1 MRDPHRSVRES
12 NARPDRLEQAIVS
25 ILSEIARLVI
35 GAGITPDALNELS
48 RVAFVEAA
56 SELCRL
62 RNGRVNESRV
72 AVLTGLSRQEV
83 ARIRRLPSHKI
94 SSGSTAR
101 SQRIIEGW
109 STDQRFQARSG
120 KPAALRVGGNN
131 PRFTNLVKLY
141 GGDVPAMAA
150 LEELKRLD
158 AVRISRGTVRLLKT
172 GRRNITK
179 TANRFCMSADRM
191 AFAIR
196 ALSVP
201 DSLSN
206 IQSYDETIPVMDGLE
221 LQILDRRIGSALSAA
236 FRGIRALKSSQIRRG
251 RAIRGGMKIRVLA
264 AVTPLRTR

>member
-1 MRDPHRSVRES
+1 MREPHRSVRDT
-12 NARPDRLEQAIVS
+12 NARPDRLERAIVS
-25 ILSEIARLVI
+25 VLSEIARILI
-35 GAGITPDALNELS
+35 DAGVTPDALDELS

-83 ARIRRLPSHKI
+83 ARIRRLPSRKI

-109 STDQRFQARSG
+109 RTDRRFLSRSG
-120 KPAALRVGGNN
+120 EPAPLRLGGFDAT
-131 PRFTNLVKLY
+131 FTNLVKLH

-172 GRRNITK
+172 ERRNFAK
-179 TANRFCMSADRM
+179 TSNRFCTSADRM

-201 DSLSN
+201 DSSSSM
-206 IQSYDETIPVMDGLE
+206 QSYDETIPVKDGLE
-221 LQILDRRIGSALSAA
+221 LQMLDRRIRSALSAA
-236 FRGIRALKSSQIRRG
+236 FRGIRALKSSRIRRS
-251 RAIRGGMKIRVLA
+251 RAIRGSMKIRVLA
-264 AVTPLRTR
+264 AVTPLRNR